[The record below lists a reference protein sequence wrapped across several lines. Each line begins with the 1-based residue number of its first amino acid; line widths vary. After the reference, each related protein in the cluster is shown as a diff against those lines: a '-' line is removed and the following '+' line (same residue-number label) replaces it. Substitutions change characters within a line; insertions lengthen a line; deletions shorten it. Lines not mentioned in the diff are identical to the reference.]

1 MKSVEESHKYI
12 YNRYKVN
19 LIRASTIGNLGYS
32 NHHHLLTAYRK
43 GSLKPHL
50 LQRLARESK
59 FTIVWF
65 VVFFLAGAA
74 LLILDPANWLN
85 VLDLFIVMIN
95 ICLVTKRN
103 VLGIYVGLLEVSLYG
118 VICFFSG
125 FYGEVINAFGLYAP
139 LYIYEIISWTIS
151 LKKQKK
157 YETSKDDNELVINK
171 LTKKQYLKYT
181 FSTIALFAMSFL
193 LLKYVIKQENVLV
206 ISAISMAVSIIGEIM
221 IAKRYME
228 SYIFLYLAEF
238 TGLLIW
244 VFSMI
249 ETGFTTEGLSMI
261 VYYLAT
267 ISNDVYGYFLWKDV
281 YKKVARTYGVVF
293 SKRKL
298 KIQKIIKLKNRYS
311 TLRWNREVDMLK
323 NS

>member
-19 LIRASTIGNLGYS
+19 LIRARTTGNLGYS
-32 NHHHLLTAYRK
+32 NHHHVLETYKTDELRPTLIK
-43 GSLKPHL
+43 K
-50 LQRLARESK
+50 LARESK
-59 FTIVWF
+59 FTIIWF
-65 VVFFLAGAA
+65 IVFLIAGVA
-74 LLILDPANWLN
+74 LLVLDPANWLN

-139 LYIYEIISWTIS
+139 LYIYEIISWTAS

-157 YETSKDDNELVINK
+157 YESNDANEVAVTK
-171 LTKKQYLKYT
+171 LTKKQYVKYILSLIGI
-181 FSTIALFAMSFL
+181 FVGSFI
-193 LLKYVIKQENVLV
+193 LLKYVIKQESVLV

-244 VFSMI
+244 VFSML

-261 VYYLAT
+261 VYYFAT

-281 YKKVARTYGVVF
+281 YKKVARKYGVIF
-293 SKRKL
+293 SKRKV
-298 KIQKIIKLKNRYS
+298 KINKIIKLKRKYQN
-311 TLRWNREVDMLK
+311 LKWNRAIDTAK

>member
-19 LIRASTIGNLGYS
+19 LIRASTTGNLGFS
-32 NHHHLLTAYRK
+32 NHHHVIQAYKTDELRPTLIKKLTK
-43 GSLKPHL
+43 
-50 LQRLARESK
+50 ESK

-65 VVFFLAGAA
+65 ILFFLAGVA
-74 LLILDPANWLN
+74 LLIIDPSNWLN
-85 VLDLFIVMIN
+85 VLDLFIVMVN

-103 VLGIYVGLLEVSLYG
+103 VLGIYVGLLEVTLYG
-118 VICFFSG
+118 IICFFSG

-139 LYIYEIISWTIS
+139 LYIYEIISWTMS

-157 YETSKDDNELVINK
+157 YESSNDNEVAVTK
-171 LTKKQYLKYT
+171 LTKKQYAKYIVSLILI
-181 FSTIALFAMSFL
+181 FVASFL
-193 LLKYVIKQENVLV
+193 LLKYVIKQESVLV

-261 VYYLAT
+261 VYYMAT
-267 ISNDVYGYFLWKDV
+267 ITNDIYGYFLWKDV
-281 YKKVARTYGVVF
+281 YKKVARKYGVIF

-298 KIQKIIKLKNRYS
+298 KINKIIKLKRRFKN
-311 TLRWNREVDMLK
+311 LKWNREVDILK
-323 NS
+323 NN

>member
-19 LIRASTIGNLGYS
+19 LIRASTTGNLGFS
-32 NHHHLLTAYRK
+32 NHHHVLESYKSDKLRPTLIKKFAN
-43 GSLKPHL
+43 
-50 LQRLARESK
+50 ESK
-59 FTIVWF
+59 FTIAWF
-65 VVFFLAGAA
+65 IVFFLAGVA
-74 LLILDPANWLN
+74 LLIIDPLNWLN
-85 VLDLFIVMIN
+85 VLDLFIVMVN

-103 VLGIYVGLLEVSLYG
+103 VLGIYVGLLEVTLYG
-118 VICFFSG
+118 IICFFSG

-139 LYIYEIISWTIS
+139 LYIYEIISWTMS

-157 YETSKDDNELVINK
+157 YESSSENEVAVTK
-171 LTKKQYLKYT
+171 LTKKQSAKYIISLILI
-181 FSTIALFAMSFL
+181 FVASFL
-193 LLKYVIKQENVLV
+193 LLKYVIKQESVLV

-244 VFSMI
+244 VFSML
-249 ETGFTTEGLSMI
+249 ETGFTTEGLSMVI
-261 VYYLAT
+261 YYMAT
-267 ISNDVYGYFLWKDV
+267 ITNDIYGYFLWKDV
-281 YKKVARTYGVVF
+281 YKKVARKYGVIF
-293 SKRKL
+293 AKRDI
-298 KIQKIIKLKNRYS
+298 KIKKIIKLKRRFKN
-311 TLRWNREVDMLK
+311 LRWTREVDTLK

>member
-43 GSLKPHL
+43 DSLKPHL
-50 LQRLARESK
+50 IHKLAKESK
-59 FTIVWF
+59 FTIIWF
-65 VVFFLAGAA
+65 IVFFLAGTA
-74 LLILDPANWLN
+74 LLVLDPSNWLN

-157 YETSKDDNELVINK
+157 YETSSDDNELVINK
-171 LTKKQYLKYT
+171 LSKRQYVKYII
-181 FSTIALFAMSFL
+181 STIAIFTASFL
-193 LLKYVIKQENVLV
+193 LLKYVVKQESVLI
-206 ISAISMAVSIIGEIM
+206 ISAVSMAVSIIGEIM

-261 VYYLAT
+261 VYYMAT
-267 ISNDVYGYFLWKDV
+267 ITNDIYGYFLWKDV
-281 YKKVARTYGVVF
+281 YRKVARKYGVLLA
-293 SKRKL
+293 KRKL
-298 KIQKIIKLKNRYS
+298 KIKKIIKLKKQCS

>member
-19 LIRASTIGNLGYS
+19 LIRASTTGNLGYS
-32 NHHHLLTAYRK
+32 NHHHVLESYKTDELRPTLIK
-43 GSLKPHL
+43 KLKK
-50 LQRLARESK
+50 ESK

-65 VVFFLAGAA
+65 LLFFLLGIT
-74 LLILDPANWLN
+74 LLIVDPANWLN
-85 VLDLFIVMIN
+85 VLDLFIVMVN

-103 VLGIYVGLLEVSLYG
+103 VFGIYVGLLEVTVYG
-118 VICFFSG
+118 IICFFSG
-125 FYGEVINAFGLYAP
+125 FYGEVINAFALYAP

-157 YETSKDDNELVINK
+157 YESSSDNEVAVTK
-171 LTKKQYLKYT
+171 LTKKQYLKYILSLIGI
-181 FSTIALFAMSFL
+181 FIASFL
-193 LLKYVIKQENVLV
+193 LLKYVIKQESVLV

-221 IAKRYME
+221 IAKRYMQ

-261 VYYLAT
+261 VYYMAT
-267 ISNDVYGYFLWKDV
+267 ITNDIYGYFLWKDV
-281 YKKVARTYGVVF
+281 YKKVARKYGVIY
-293 SKRKL
+293 SKKKL
-298 KIQKIIKLKNRYS
+298 KINKIIKLKRQYKN
-311 TLRWNREVDMLK
+311 LKWNREVDTIK
-323 NS
+323 NN